1 MLLISARQSGH
12 FLIFV
17 ELYVLAFRK
26 LNRQEPQ
33 NIWVH
38 SNIIGCVTLSKHIEH
53 ILVLIS
59 VIRSVKSLIFPSMI
73 TISLVIAFTR
83 FAFVSSIYISYL
95 IALKLQIDKKIIPWL
110 MLLLISKAFAFPL
123 LSKVADRLDCM
134 PLIVTVEL

>member
-12 FLIFV
+12 FLTFV

-38 SNIIGCVTLSKHIEH
+38 SNMIGCVTLSKHIEH

-59 VIRSVKSLIFPSMI
+59 VIRSVKSLIF
-73 TISLVIAFTR
+73 
-83 FAFVSSIYISYL
+83 
-95 IALKLQIDKKIIPWL
+95 LQ
-110 MLLLISKAFAFPL
+110 LLQFH
-123 LSKVADRLDCM
+123 
-134 PLIVTVEL
+134 